1 MPIEATTP
9 GRFLVTFQPEG
20 GEPVALIDTILYYR
34 YVQPITT
41 AGLDAVSR
49 AIADDV
55 RMTLEAQAAPVIAQ
69 RQAPIEAAQAAALAA
84 FATLEA

>member
-1 MPIEATTP
+1 MAITSTTP
-9 GRFLVTFQPEG
+9 GRLLVTFQPEG
-20 GEPVALIDTILYYR
+20 GEPATLIDTTLYYR

-55 RMTLEAQAAPVIAQ
+55 RLTLEAQAAPVIAE
-69 RQAPIEAAQAAALAA
+69 RQAPIEAAQTAALAA
-84 FATLEA
+84 FAALEA